1 MAKKR
6 QKTAISHPGKE
17 NTQTGSRMPPVKKEP
32 STSRGRKQNKDGRE
46 AFEDRGRSS
55 DDEEYRKKRDRNNM
69 AVKRS
74 RVKSR
79 MKTQET
85 MERVDQLKRENDQ
98 LVEKINL
105 MSKEL
110 TFLKELFIAQASSTG
125 IPSNVD
131 LEQLFAD
138 NEPIMDT
145 KPDFFNLK

>member
-1 MAKKR
+1 M
-6 QKTAISHPGKE
+6 H
-17 NTQTGSRMPPVKKEP
+17 PVKKEP
-32 STSRGRKQNKDGRE
+32 STSKGRRKVKDQQE
-46 AFEDRGRSS
+46 AAEDRGRSS

-131 LEQLFAD
+131 LEELFAD
-138 NEPIMDT
+138 NEPITDT

>member
-1 MAKKR
+1 MAPTRKD
-6 QKTAISHPGKE
+6 
-17 NTQTGSRMPPVKKEP
+17 P
-32 STSRGRKQNKDGRE
+32 STSRGRKKDHEGIL
-46 AFEDRGRSS
+46 DSS
-55 DDEEYRKKRDRNNM
+55 DDEGYRKKRDRNNM

-85 MERVDQLKRENDQ
+85 VERVEQLKRENDQ

-110 TFLKELFIAQASSTG
+110 SFLKELFIAQASSTG

-131 LEQLFAD
+131 LDTLFAD
-138 NEPIMDT
+138 NEPITDT
-145 KPDFFNLK
+145 RPDFFDHIKSEK